1 MTMIMKMMTM
11 MTIIITIAAPP
22 PSPPATAS
30 LFSQPDP
37 TIFRHE
43 LETQPEGH
51 HVSHDHEDNY
61 HNEDD
66 NHVDTGQFMS
76 SEYES

>member
-1 MTMIMKMMTM
+1 MKMMTM

-37 TIFRHE
+37 TTFRHE
-43 LETQPEGH
+43 PDTQPERH
-51 HVSHDHEDNY
+51 HVSHDHEDIY
-61 HNEDD
+61 HNGDD
-66 NHVDTGQFMS
+66 NHVYTEQFMS
-76 SEYES
+76 SEYEL